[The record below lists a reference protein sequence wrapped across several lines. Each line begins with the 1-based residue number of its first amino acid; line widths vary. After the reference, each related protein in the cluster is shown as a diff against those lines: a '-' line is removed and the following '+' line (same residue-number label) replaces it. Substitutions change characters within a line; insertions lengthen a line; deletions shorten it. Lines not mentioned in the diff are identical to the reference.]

1 MRIDAAGGRLPSLR
15 ELADQ
20 AVRWIEEGYAR

>member
-1 MRIDAAGGRLPSLR
+1 MRIGAAGGRLPGLR

-20 AVRWIEEGYAR
+20 AVRWIEEGHVR

>member
-1 MRIDAAGGRLPSLR
+1 MRIGAASGHMPGLR

-20 AVRWIEEGYAR
+20 AVRWIKEGYAR